1 MDKKVILVT
10 GVAGFIGGHMAEY
23 LLKNYK
29 NCSIIGLDKI
39 SYCSC
44 LKTIKLLETYPNF
57 IFIRSDITD
66 LEAMD
71 YVFYSHKIDYVLNFA
86 AYTHVDHSFGNS
98 LLFTKNNVLGTH
110 VLLEMAKKY
119 KTEKFVHVSTDEVYG
134 NKNELSTEETILAP
148 TNPYSASKSACEHL
162 VMSYYISFGLNVI
175 ITRGNNVYGP
185 RQYPEKL
192 IPKFISHLQK
202 GEDCPIHGSGSQ
214 MRSFLYTDDVV
225 RAFDIILRKG
235 EIGEVYN
242 IGARKEYTVLEVFEG
257 LVKEM
262 YPLYLDS
269 NLTRKRFV
277 KDRDFND
284 HRYFISSEKLIELG
298 WVQNVDFSE
307 GIKKTVEWYR
317 NNKDYFQSRKKM
329 NLYSSSEFDK

>member
-1 MDKKVILVT
+1 MDKKIILVT
-10 GVAGFIGGHMAEY
+10 GVAGFIGGHMAQYFLE
-23 LLKNYK
+23 NYDD
-29 NCSIIGLDKI
+29 CLVVGVDKI

-44 LKTIKLLETYPNF
+44 LKTIKLLETHPNF

-71 YVFYSHKIDYVLNFA
+71 YVFYTHKINYVLHFA

-119 KTEKFVHVSTDEVYG
+119 KIERFIHVSTDEVYG
-134 NKNELSTEETILAP
+134 NKNELSTEESILAP
-148 TNPYSASKSACEHL
+148 TNPYSASKTACEHL

-192 IPKFISHLQK
+192 IPKFISHLQR

-235 EIGEVYN
+235 KIGEIYN
-242 IGARKEYTVLEVFEG
+242 IGANKEYTVLGVFEQ
-257 LVKEM
+257 LIREL
-262 YPLYLDS
+262 YPLSVSS
-269 NLTRKRFV
+269 NLNRKCFV

-298 WVQNVDFSE
+298 WVQNVDFTE
-307 GIKKTVEWYR
+307 GIKRTVEWYCK
-317 NNKDYFQSRKKM
+317 NSDYFQDCGKM
-329 NLYSSSEFDK
+329 ILYSSSEFDK